1 MPGELVESIVAGFAQ
16 ETGVLTFEVE
26 RIAFDP
32 MLTDWNIRSEM
43 SGAPT
48 PGWAERDYY
57 ASRISFAVTYRAT
70 YDHEK
75 TFLQDTEH
83 AVLGV
88 HLRRDGAQAPWEYQ
102 EGDHGIPVAEYSDRA
117 MDTAELDRMVTLGGL
132 EGRLLGGYQVEEG
145 TGCICTGRRPER
157 FPSSAP
163 GRMGQKFFLMS
174 WFLCKPSETFSIS
187 GKKSCLLMAGMARR
201 QLLVWEMCCASKSLQ
216 FIANF
221 AENTT

>member
-1 MPGELVESIVAGFAQ
+1 
-16 ETGVLTFEVE
+16 
-26 RIAFDP
+26 

-117 MDTAELDRMVTLGGL
+117 MDTAPGWLPGGGRVLVVSVPGGDRNGFLPP
-132 EGRLLGGYQVEEG
+132 
-145 TGCICTGRRPER
+145 RPAGWDR
-157 FPSSAP
+157 GSS
-163 GRMGQKFFLMS
+163 
-174 WFLCKPSETFSIS
+174 
-187 GKKSCLLMAGMARR
+187 
-201 QLLVWEMCCASKSLQ
+201 
-216 FIANF
+216 
-221 AENTT
+221 

>member
-1 MPGELVESIVAGFAQ
+1 MADARELVESIVAGFAQ

-88 HLRRDGAQAPWEYQ
+88 HLRRGGAQAPWEYQ

-145 TGCICTGRRPER
+145 YWLYLYREATGTV
-157 FPSSAP
+157 S
-163 GRMGQKFFLMS
+163 FLR
-174 WFLCKPSETFSIS
+174 
-187 GKKSCLLMAGMARR
+187 AR
-201 QLLVWEMCCASKSLQ
+201 QDGTEVLPDELVSLQ
-216 FIANF
+216 TF
-221 AENTT
+221 

>member
-1 MPGELVESIVAGFAQ
+1 MRRGQDQISVYPFTAEELADARELVESIVAGFAQ

-145 TGCICTGRRPER
+145 YWLYLYREATGTV
-157 FPSSAP
+157 S
-163 GRMGQKFFLMS
+163 FLR
-174 WFLCKPSETFSIS
+174 
-187 GKKSCLLMAGMARR
+187 AR
-201 QLLVWEMCCASKSLQ
+201 QDGTEVLPDELVSLQ
-216 FIANF
+216 TF
-221 AENTT
+221 